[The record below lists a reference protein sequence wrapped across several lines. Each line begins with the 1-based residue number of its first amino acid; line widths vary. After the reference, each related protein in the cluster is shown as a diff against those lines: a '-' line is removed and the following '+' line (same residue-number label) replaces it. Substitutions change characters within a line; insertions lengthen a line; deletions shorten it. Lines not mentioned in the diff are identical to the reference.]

1 MAYDA
6 VAVNITALFEV
17 AVLGSLYRYL
27 CQRWRAGSGSSSI
40 TPASFLLSSI
50 IVGGLSLLFLAF
62 LGPQNGLLAFALG
75 LGTLISLVHPVVAT
89 SFFLANLFL
98 RPWELL
104 PSNAITEA
112 LTELLAIVCLLSWL
126 LNRLKKRQ
134 YHMVWNRTCTW
145 FLLLLGWFIIAAL
158 MSPSPTEALGFLF
171 SSFFPIVVVAL
182 LVVNNFE
189 EKMDLEA
196 ACYSLILAISGAIS
210 TAIYVT
216 LQKGE
221 PRLDA
226 GGTLYGNANDLA
238 SLIVLVMPFAAML
251 LWRRGRKVS
260 RPLAGVL
267 LVAILL
273 FGLWLS
279 QSRGA
284 ILSLGLSG
292 FSYFLFCVKKSFRT
306 NFLLIGGVLGV
317 VVLMSSLD
325 RKAEDMEGSSE
336 SRMNY
341 AVAGF
346 RMLKSNPLFGV
357 GLNMY
362 PKRYEQFSSNF
373 NEYGE
378 RTAHSSWVLV
388 MSETGVFGLVLF
400 VALFVHAF
408 RLSLKIRH
416 QRPEFLMSLSGYGLA
431 MSFLSHTYI
440 APPYLLYSL
449 ILAASRVLRQKQ
461 A

>member
-17 AVLGSLYRYL
+17 AVVGSLYRYL
-27 CQRWRAGSGSSSI
+27 RRRWRERSGSCAI
-40 TPASFLLSSI
+40 NPVSFLLSSA
-50 IVGGLSLLFLAF
+50 IVGGLSALFLAF
-62 LGPQNGLLAFALG
+62 LGPQNALLALALALG
-75 LGTLISLVHPVVAT
+75 SLLALVHPVIAT

-104 PSNAITEA
+104 STNAFTEA
-112 LTELLAIVCLLSWL
+112 LTKLLAVICLLSWL
-126 LNRLKKRQ
+126 LNRLKKRR
-134 YHMVWNRTCTW
+134 YHVVWNRTCTW
-145 FLLLLGWFIIAAL
+145 FLLLLGWFVIAAL

-182 LVVNNFE
+182 LVVNTFE
-189 EKMDLEA
+189 EKLDLEA
-196 ACYSLILAISGAIS
+196 ACSSLILAITGAIA

-238 SLIVLVMPFAAML
+238 SLIVLVMPFAFML
-251 LWRRGRKVS
+251 LWRRGKRAL
-260 RPLAGVL
+260 RPLLGVL
-267 LVAILL
+267 VLTILF

-306 NFLLIGGVLGV
+306 NFLVVSGLLGV
-317 VVLMSSLD
+317 FVLMSSLD

-388 MSETGVFGLVLF
+388 MSETGILGLILF
-400 VALFVHAF
+400 VALFVHSF
-408 RLSLKIRH
+408 RLALRIRGE
-416 QRPEFLMSLSGYGLA
+416 RPEFLMSLSGYGLA

-449 ILAASRVLRQKQ
+449 TLAASRVLRQRNV
-461 A
+461 